1 MAVKRYSFPTE
12 AKAEEL
18 ILKLVNVASELAFN
32 EITVTNTTH
41 GIVCL
46 GFQNV
51 YEYNSDTEETI
62 LVKEGL
68 TYDVDILWKG
78 NSAWGWGKYEV
89 TPNTPNHEFK
99 TTI

>member
-18 ILKLVNVASELAFN
+18 ILKLAHVDNALYFN
-32 EITVTNTTH
+32 EITVTNTTD
-41 GIVCL
+41 GIACL
-46 GFQNV
+46 RFQNT
-51 YEYNSDTEETI
+51 YKYNLDTEENELI
-62 LVKEGL
+62 KKGV
-68 TYDVDILWKG
+68 TYDVDVFWKG
-78 NSAWGWGKYEV
+78 QSAWGWGKYEV